1 LEKLKYTK
9 IKINYMDCL
18 FCKIINKENP
28 NYTVYEDINVI
39 AFLDIFP
46 HAFGH
51 TVVIPKK
58 HFDTPLEMND
68 EEFKNFSVGLK
79 KTLEKVQTVL
89 KPAGFNV
96 GWNQSVAGGQ
106 VVPHL
111 HAHILPRFDG
121 DGGGSIH
128 SIIKNPGEKTVKEV
142 YALFNQ
148 ID

>member
-1 LEKLKYTK
+1 
-9 IKINYMDCL
+9 MDCL
-18 FCKIINKENP
+18 FCKIINKEIP
-28 NYTVYEDINVI
+28 NFTVYEDEGVL

-46 HAFGH
+46 HALGH

-58 HFDTPLEMND
+58 HFDNPLEMNE
-68 EEFKNFSVGLK
+68 EEFKNFSIGLK
-79 KTLEKVQTVL
+79 KTLEKVQEVL

-96 GWNQSVAGGQ
+96 GWNQNEAGGQ

-128 SIIKNPGEKTVKEV
+128 SIIKNPGDKSVKEV
-142 YALFNQ
+142 FALFNK
-148 ID
+148 